1 MWRTLKLLTA
11 AGALF
16 VVLIA
21 GAKWAAAPPSDAA
34 PPALQ
39 KFDPQRAFDD
49 GVALEKLWQNAKSAK
64 KALPPDPAY
73 VDKVDRAL
81 GEIPLDW
88 PMAKEA
94 EALVLRLRAE
104 RPAIEKAY
112 QAAEKRR
119 AEQAAIEREKNL
131 LEKRRN
137 AAKVMETTF
146 LDGGSDVYVSAEGK
160 EFRTLRIRYILM
172 SRPLVYKI
180 QKNAAVLDNWRDLG
194 FREVILT
201 DGYNSV
207 WTMKL

>member
-1 MWRTLKLLTA
+1 MLTA

-16 VVLIA
+16 VVLVA
-21 GAKWAAAPPSDAA
+21 GAKWGATQLSDAA
-34 PPALQ
+34 LPEPQ
-39 KFDPQRAFDD
+39 KFDPQKAFDD
-49 GVALEKLWQNAKSAK
+49 GIALEKLWQAAKSNK
-64 KALPPDPAY
+64 KAFPPGPAY
-73 VDKVDRAL
+73 VDKVDRAI

-94 EALVLRLRAE
+94 EALVLRLRVE

-112 QAAEKRR
+112 QAAEKHR
-119 AEQAAIEREKNL
+119 AEQATLAREKNL

-180 QKNAAVLDNWRDLG
+180 QKNDVMLNNWRDLG

>member
-1 MWRTLKLLTA
+1 MLTA

-16 VVLIA
+16 VVLIV
-21 GAKWAAAPPSDAA
+21 GAKWGATQLSDAA
-34 PPALQ
+34 LPAPQ
-39 KFDPQRAFDD
+39 KFDPQKAFED
-49 GVALEKLWQNAKSAK
+49 GIALEKLWQAAKFNKNAF
-64 KALPPDPAY
+64 PPDPAY
-73 VDKVDRAL
+73 VDKVDRAI

-88 PMAKEA
+88 PKAKEA
-94 EALVLRLRAE
+94 EALVLRLRVE

-112 QAAEKRR
+112 QVAEKHR
-119 AEQAAIEREKNL
+119 AEQAALAREKNL

-180 QKNAAVLDNWRDLG
+180 QKNDVMLNNWRDLG

-207 WTMKL
+207 WTVKL